1 MTQAKS
7 KTTTKTAETQA
18 PAGEEATVTEAP
30 AETQAP
36 AVEEAAVTEA
46 PAETQ
51 TPAAEEAAVTE
62 PPAVTETPAAEVAR
76 ASGLDMIAIN
86 TVGNH
91 KPGTRFTAKD
101 KAAFD
106 RFILLGAAKKA

>member
-7 KTTTKTAETQA
+7 KTATNATATETPAVVEATVTEA
-18 PAGEEATVTEAP
+18 PAVTQTPVAEEATVTEAP
-30 AETQAP
+30 A
-36 AVEEAAVTEA
+36 
-46 PAETQ
+46 
-51 TPAAEEAAVTE
+51 
-62 PPAVTETPAAEVAR
+62 VTETPTAEEAK

-106 RFILLGAAKKA
+106 RFISLGAAKKA